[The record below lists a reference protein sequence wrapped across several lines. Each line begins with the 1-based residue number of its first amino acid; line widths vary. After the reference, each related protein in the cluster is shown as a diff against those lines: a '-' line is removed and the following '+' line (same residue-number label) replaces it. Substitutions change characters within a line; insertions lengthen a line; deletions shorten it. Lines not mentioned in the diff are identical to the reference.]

1 MGKAHPAAGLCA
13 DEATTTYSPAHSERH
28 QPTHPLDLQPA
39 WAAFF
44 ADSVENSAVGFVYLS
59 LVVISDASKRE
70 KEGAFPRTKRQRISP
85 PRYYC
90 LIPPILNMTPLI
102 FFLKK
107 L

>member
-1 MGKAHPAAGLCA
+1 MKQQQPTVPLAPR
-13 DEATTTYSPAHSERH
+13 SER

-39 WAAFF
+39 WAALF

-70 KEGAFPRTKRQRISP
+70 KEGAFPRTKRQRISS
-85 PRYYC
+85 PRY
-90 LIPPILNMTPLI
+90 LIHQLI
-102 FFLKK
+102 FLK